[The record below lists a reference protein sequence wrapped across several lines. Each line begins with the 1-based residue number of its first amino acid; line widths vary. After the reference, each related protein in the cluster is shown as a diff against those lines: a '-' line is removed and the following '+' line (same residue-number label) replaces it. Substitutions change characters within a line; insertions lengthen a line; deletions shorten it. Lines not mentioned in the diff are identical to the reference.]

1 MVEFLSSWAKSLG
14 LAIVIVSI
22 LEMLLPNNKTKKYI
36 RMIMGI
42 YILFSII
49 SPFIKNKEILD
60 IGSIDLENYKTT
72 ETTAVDQTSMDKR
85 IIQLYTDELE
95 KDITSKIQE
104 KGFKV
109 TECKVEAKIGNE
121 EEETQITKIKLNV
134 KKETNSQDETNERKN
149 TIEDKIV
156 VEVQKIKP
164 INTEKENENSEESDN
179 NMTKSDENSS
189 QITEEKIK
197 NADIQNIKKFLI
209 EEYGVNEKCLEV
221 N

>member
-22 LEMLLPNNKTKKYI
+22 LEMLLPNNKIKKYI

-49 SPFIKNKEILD
+49 SPFVKNKEILY
-60 IGSIDLENYKTT
+60 IGNIDLESYKTT
-72 ETTAVDQTSMDKR
+72 ETTAIDQTSMDKR
-85 IIQLYTDELE
+85 IVQLYTDELE
-95 KDITSKIQE
+95 KDITSKMKE
-104 KGFKV
+104 KGYEV

-209 EEYGVNEKCLEV
+209 EEYGVNEKCLEI

>member
-22 LEMLLPNNKTKKYI
+22 LEMLLPNNKIKKYI

-49 SPFIKNKEILD
+49 SPFVKNKEILD
-60 IGSIDLENYKTT
+60 IGNIDLESYKTT
-72 ETTAVDQTSMDKR
+72 ETTAIDQTSMDKR
-85 IIQLYTDELE
+85 IVQLYTDELE

-104 KGFKV
+104 KGYEV

-134 KKETNSQDETNERKN
+134 KKEANSQDETNEQNN

-164 INTEKENENSEESDN
+164 INTEIENENDN
-179 NMTKSDENSS
+179 ETTNNNEKTIKS
-189 QITEEKIK
+189 TEKK
-197 NADIQNIKKFLI
+197 VTNADIQNIKKFLI
-209 EEYGVNEKCLEV
+209 EEYGVNEKCLEI